1 MDRAQRQAELLQRW
15 VEIARTLQRKATSQE
30 LGLYCALLDQQAEM
44 FDFSTVLEK
53 LEGAGL
59 VDV

>member
-1 MDRAQRQAELLQRW
+1 MELLLRW
-15 VEIARTLQRKATSQE
+15 IEVARTLQRRAAAQE
-30 LGLYCALLDQQAEM
+30 LGLYCALLEQQAEM